1 MNMTQS
7 HFYFFN
13 KNKDLI
19 HENIEKVFKT
29 LENQTHPIKVKK
41 ISYDYVDNDI
51 NRFIEYTIK
60 LQNLTGNKQ
69 EYEVKLDIPTVLN
82 DKYFKLGG
90 NR

>member
-1 MNMTQS
+1 MKMTQS
-7 HFYFFN
+7 SFYFFN
-13 KNKDLI
+13 KKQDLI

-41 ISYDYVDNDI
+41 ITHEYVDNDI
-51 NRFIEYTIK
+51 NRFIEYTIT

-69 EYEVKLDIPTVLN
+69 QYEVKLDIPTVLN